1 MKKTIIALS
10 VMLATN
16 AYADKPINKPDDYVI
31 SGYEAS
37 DRELITTL
45 TREYVK
51 SNATEQ
57 DLEEALMDSGYYQ
70 NVKVQGAEVTVV
82 ENPKITAIKV
92 KGGKSIPTSALE
104 DNLKQFVNT
113 AYNPK
118 AVAMLENE
126 LRKAYTNLGKEEVQF
141 KHELKENGELVWT
154 VEEGRANKI
163 NQIKFIVNNQEYK
176 SQKLKNRLSL
186 NEKKSVFGLF
196 HNTTLNQSLIA
207 SDILTIQK
215 FFQNNGYTGA
225 IVKDVRAVDIKP
237 YNKDVIFIVET
248 GEQYNFGKP
257 EFRMTPELQTLLTN
271 DKLEKFNT
279 IKQGKQYH
287 VDDVLTTKGNIES
300 FLENNG
306 FAFNKIKTDFET
318 DGQNINVL
326 FDISA
331 GEQFVIDN
339 ISVSGNKKTKT
350 DVILKEMRQQKGE
363 IFDMSKMNRTRQRLM
378 QTGYFSEAD
387 IISTPKED
395 GTVDVEVK
403 VKERRTGTMQAQLGY
418 MQNYGMSFGVGVEDK
433 NAFGTGKT
441 MGANV
446 TYNKYSSNASFTYSD
461 NHFKKDTSL
470 DVDVYGSFYQ
480 PDTKTYKTQKYG
492 VSAMFGLPVSEYN
505 KIYVGGSIENLKLRV
520 SDGAPKPYR
529 DFVNNNSD
537 DDKTKFSGVVAK
549 AKVGWGINKTNNYYW
564 PSSGYKANVNGEI
577 TIPGSKLNYYKFNA
591 GYSHFFSIGDRAS
604 LMLSIKGGYG
614 NSFGKTKNRTNG
626 GLPFFENYY
635 GGGYSQAIVRGLDNG
650 SLGPKIYDN
659 YGDKVSYGGNKMI
672 SASAELFSAVP
683 FAKTDDVRLSAFIDA
698 GSVWDGKTYS
708 GAQSNNGK
716 NVYDGLHRSTFGK
729 ELRYSVGVG
738 FNWNSPIGPIK
749 LSYAHPINKKKTDEV
764 QKIQFQ
770 LGMPF

>member
-1 MKKTIIALS
+1 
-10 VMLATN
+10 
-16 AYADKPINKPDDYVI
+16 
-31 SGYEAS
+31 
-37 DRELITTL
+37 
-45 TREYVK
+45 
-51 SNATEQ
+51 
-57 DLEEALMDSGYYQ
+57 MDSGYYQ
-70 NVKVQGAEVTVV
+70 NVKVKGAEVTVV

-196 HNTTLNQSLIA
+196 HDTTLNQSLIA
-207 SDILTIQK
+207 GDILTIQK
-215 FFQNNGYTGA
+215 FFQNNGYAGA

-257 EFRMTPELQTLLTN
+257 EFKMTPELQTLLTN

-287 VDDVLTTKGNIES
+287 VDDVLTTKDNIES

-306 FAFNKIKTDFET
+306 FAFNKIETDFET

-395 GTVDVEVK
+395 YFISLQ
-403 VKERRTGTMQAQLGY
+403 RT
-418 MQNYGMSFGVGVEDK
+418 
-433 NAFGTGKT
+433 
-441 MGANV
+441 
-446 TYNKYSSNASFTYSD
+446 
-461 NHFKKDTSL
+461 
-470 DVDVYGSFYQ
+470 
-480 PDTKTYKTQKYG
+480 
-492 VSAMFGLPVSEYN
+492 
-505 KIYVGGSIENLKLRV
+505 
-520 SDGAPKPYR
+520 
-529 DFVNNNSD
+529 
-537 DDKTKFSGVVAK
+537 
-549 AKVGWGINKTNNYYW
+549 
-564 PSSGYKANVNGEI
+564 
-577 TIPGSKLNYYKFNA
+577 
-591 GYSHFFSIGDRAS
+591 
-604 LMLSIKGGYG
+604 
-614 NSFGKTKNRTNG
+614 
-626 GLPFFENYY
+626 
-635 GGGYSQAIVRGLDNG
+635 
-650 SLGPKIYDN
+650 
-659 YGDKVSYGGNKMI
+659 
-672 SASAELFSAVP
+672 
-683 FAKTDDVRLSAFIDA
+683 
-698 GSVWDGKTYS
+698 
-708 GAQSNNGK
+708 
-716 NVYDGLHRSTFGK
+716 
-729 ELRYSVGVG
+729 
-738 FNWNSPIGPIK
+738 
-749 LSYAHPINKKKTDEV
+749 
-764 QKIQFQ
+764 
-770 LGMPF
+770 

>member
-16 AYADKPINKPDDYVI
+16 AYADNQINKPDDYVI

-37 DRELITTL
+37 DKELITTL
-45 TREYVK
+45 TREYVQ

-70 NVKVQGAEVTVV
+70 NVKVKGAEVTVV

-215 FFQNNGYTGA
+215 FFQNNGYAGA

-418 MQNYGMSFGVGVEDK
+418 MQNYGMSLGVGVEDK

-446 TYNKYSSNASFTYSD
+446 TYNKYSSN
-461 NHFKKDTSL
+461 
-470 DVDVYGSFYQ
+470 
-480 PDTKTYKTQKYG
+480 
-492 VSAMFGLPVSEYN
+492 
-505 KIYVGGSIENLKLRV
+505 
-520 SDGAPKPYR
+520 
-529 DFVNNNSD
+529 
-537 DDKTKFSGVVAK
+537 
-549 AKVGWGINKTNNYYW
+549 
-564 PSSGYKANVNGEI
+564 
-577 TIPGSKLNYYKFNA
+577 
-591 GYSHFFSIGDRAS
+591 
-604 LMLSIKGGYG
+604 
-614 NSFGKTKNRTNG
+614 
-626 GLPFFENYY
+626 
-635 GGGYSQAIVRGLDNG
+635 
-650 SLGPKIYDN
+650 
-659 YGDKVSYGGNKMI
+659 
-672 SASAELFSAVP
+672 LF
-683 FAKTDDVRLSAFIDA
+683 
-698 GSVWDGKTYS
+698 
-708 GAQSNNGK
+708 
-716 NVYDGLHRSTFGK
+716 
-729 ELRYSVGVG
+729 
-738 FNWNSPIGPIK
+738 
-749 LSYAHPINKKKTDEV
+749 
-764 QKIQFQ
+764 
-770 LGMPF
+770 